1 MNDTPAFKATEFSTV
16 EDKQK
21 FAKHFQRFVTGGFKR
36 TVFPKWFYT
45 RLSGC
50 FGMIA
55 HYNLR
60 GFYDTYFETLDGK
73 HEFIQ
78 ECLAWPCYGSPEFTY
93 SDVERHLQGWL
104 KQYLQE
110 NELK

>member
-1 MNDTPAFKATEFSTV
+1 MNDIPAFKATEFSTV

-21 FAKHFQRFVTGGFKR
+21 FAKHFKKFVESDFSEKLFYR
-36 TVFPKWFYT
+36 WFYT

-50 FGMIA
+50 FGFIA
-55 HYNLR
+55 HYNKAC
-60 GFYDTYFETLDGK
+60 FYDTFFVYQSTQR
-73 HEFIQ
+73 EFLEQ
-78 ECLAWPCYGSPEFTY
+78 VLQHPCYGDPEFTY